1 MFPKTIMNKKKAK
14 QRKDKN
20 IQVNQFCGPM
30 TTQTA
35 FPSL

>member
-20 IQVNQFCGPM
+20 IQVNQFYGQK
-30 TTQTA
+30 TTQTS